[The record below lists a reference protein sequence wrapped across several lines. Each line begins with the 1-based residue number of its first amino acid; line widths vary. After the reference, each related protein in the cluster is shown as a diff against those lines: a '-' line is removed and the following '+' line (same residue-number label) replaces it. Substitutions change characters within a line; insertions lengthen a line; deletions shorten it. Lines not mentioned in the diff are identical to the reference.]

1 MKNLGA
7 LLLLMILLGSNASA
21 TSVQT
26 VNLIEMVES
35 AARIFH
41 GRCLSVHEVVP
52 SEDEISYYVYEFEV
66 LDGIQGVETGE
77 TLRFRQVM
85 GLRGRHFPIRGL
97 PTFQPGQQLILFLH
111 GDGETGLTSPVGLH
125 QGVFERREDSSG
137 GIGWLNGTNN
147 TNLAADLNADK
158 AKRLGLDPARL
169 EEFRRGKALSLESL
183 KCSVQGIQRVL
194 SERKSNL
201 K

>member
-1 MKNLGA
+1 MKHLNAFLF
-7 LLLLMILLGSNASA
+7 LILLSSNASA

-26 VNLIEMVES
+26 VNLVEMVES

-41 GRCLSVHEVVP
+41 GRCLSVQEVVP
-52 SEDEISYYVYEFEV
+52 SEEEISYYVYEFEV
-66 LDGIQGVETGE
+66 LDGIQGVQTGE

-97 PTFQPGQQLILFLH
+97 PTFQPGQQLVLFLH

-125 QGVFERREDSSG
+125 QGVFERREDSLG
-137 GIGWLNGTNN
+137 GVGWLNGTNN
-147 TNLAADLNADK
+147 TNLAADLTADK

-169 EEFRRGKALSLESL
+169 EEFNLGRALSLESL
-183 KCSVQGIQRVL
+183 KSSVRSIQRVL
-194 SERKSNL
+194 SERESKIR
-201 K
+201 